1 MKISLKTEELTQF
14 IASIVILIYLDVNIS
29 WWLWP
34 VVFLLPDI
42 GMLGYLVNPR
52 IGAWT
57 YNIFHLKS
65 IALVVLAAGYFFDVK
80 ELAVAGVILF
90 GHAAMD
96 RTLGYGLK
104 YPDSFKH
111 THLGMMN

>member
-1 MKISLKTEELTQF
+1 MKISLKLEELTQF
-14 IASIVILIYLDVNIS
+14 IASIVVLTYLDVDIS

-34 VVFLLPDI
+34 VVFLAPDI
-42 GMLGYLVNPR
+42 GMRGYLANPK

-57 YNIFHLKS
+57 YNILHYKS
-65 IALVVLAAGYFFDVK
+65 VALIVLAIGFYLGFEA
-80 ELAVAGVILF
+80 LTVAGVVLF

-104 YPDSFKH
+104 YPDDFKH
-111 THLGMMN
+111 THLGMMS